1 MKKSTLAESVVKLA
15 ICEAKSMPKAD
26 PVVLPINVQ
35 IEISMDIFIS
45 LDKPEQSDKRNE
57 TFIACEISSEN
68 EV

>member
-15 ICEAKSMPKAD
+15 ICEAKSMPEVE

-45 LDKPEQSDKRNE
+45 LDQPTHLEKGNE
-57 TFIACEISSEN
+57 AFIASEIIDN
-68 EV
+68 E